1 MEENIQF
8 KAVLKD
14 GTEIPVNVRSTTIFQ
29 AAFEILESI
38 AVGDLKVDPQDIIK
52 IVDIPG

>member
-14 GTEIPVNVRSTTIFQ
+14 GTEIPINVRSTTIFQ

-38 AVGDLKVDPQDIIK
+38 AVGDLTVDPKDIVK
-52 IVDIPG
+52 IIDIPG

>member
-14 GTEIPVNVRSTTIFQ
+14 GAEIPVNVRSTTIFQ
-29 AAFEILESI
+29 AAFEILEAISL
-38 AVGDLKVDPQDIIK
+38 GDLKIDPRDVVK

>member
-14 GTEIPVNVRSTTIFQ
+14 GTEIPVNVKSTTIFQ
-29 AAFEILESI
+29 AAFEILEAI
-38 AVGDLKVDPQDIIK
+38 ALGDLKIKAEDVVKII
-52 IVDIPG
+52 DIPG

>member
-14 GTEIPVNVRSTTIFQ
+14 GTEIPINVRSTTIFQ

-52 IVDIPG
+52 IVDIHG

>member
-14 GTEIPVNVRSTTIFQ
+14 GTEIPINVRSTTIFQ

-38 AVGDLKVDPQDIIK
+38 AVGDLKVDPHDIIK

>member
-14 GTEIPVNVRSTTIFQ
+14 GTEIPINVKSTTIFQ

-38 AVGDLKVDPQDIIK
+38 ALGDLKIKAEDVVKII
-52 IVDIPG
+52 DIPG